1 VPRRNSPTS
10 QPDFAVDVYQ
20 NEFLSAGGPEVS
32 AVVTVASSGVG
43 ESDSAPAAPE
53 AGSDPVAI

>member
-1 VPRRNSPTS
+1 
-10 QPDFAVDVYQ
+10 VDVYQ